1 MIAGRCERGA
11 AVMLTKITKRAVD
24 SVTRGGANQ
33 FLWDR
38 DLKGFGLKVT
48 PAGNKVYILQY
59 RKGGRGA
66 PTKRITIGVATLRS
80 LRNTSASECS
90 PPTSLAA

>member
-1 MIAGRCERGA
+1 
-11 AVMLTKITKRAVD
+11 MLTKITKRAVNAVHPGRTD
-24 SVTRGGANQ
+24 Q

-48 PAGNKVYILQY
+48 PSGNKVYLLQY

-66 PTKRITIGVATLRS
+66 PTKRVTIGRHGALTPDQARKEAARLS
-80 LRNTSASECS
+80 GAIASGS
-90 PPTSLAA
+90 DPAAVRAAE

>member
-1 MIAGRCERGA
+1 
-11 AVMLTKITKRAVD
+11 MLSKITKRAVD
-24 SVTRGGANQ
+24 AVHPRSTDQ

-48 PAGNKVYILQY
+48 PSGNKVYLLQY

-66 PTKRITIGVATLRS
+66 PTKRVTIGRHGALTPEQARCRPDGCGVA
-80 LRNTSASECS
+80 
-90 PPTSLAA
+90 AAGDGPDRPAR